1 MGEAAREVSQQ
12 RKHKEMMALK
22 VGIKYHGSTEV
33 GEEGKK
39 TNERFSCARNSA
51 DVSNRQRREWCASQL
66 VSLNLVSG
74 PCKILIKEADSQ
86 VPLQTFE
93 SRSLGLWSKNHHFK
107 GG

>member
-93 SRSLGLWSKNHHFK
+93 SRSI
-107 GG
+107 